1 MLSITPSTK
10 DEARRQIPFGLTEA
24 TSEPTI
30 LVVEDDAGIRRF
42 ICTLLRRATTL
53 SVSEAGDVFTAL
65 SIVRKSSGPIDLL
78 ISDINLTTHIT
89 GIDLALELGKTNPA
103 MKVLLISG
111 TDCPSREIP
120 PAWRFLS
127 KPFTVESFLAC
138 VAFLCRARLSAQIS
152 GTAS

>member
-10 DEARRQIPFGLTEA
+10 DETKRQVPFGLSEA
-24 TSEPTI
+24 TCEPTI

-65 SIVRKSSGPIDLL
+65 SIVRKSTGPIDLL

-89 GIDLALELGKTNPA
+89 GIDLAFELGKTNPA
-103 MKVLLISG
+103 MKVLLMSG
-111 TDCPSREIP
+111 TDRPPREIP
-120 PAWRFLS
+120 VAWKFLP
-127 KPFTVESFLAC
+127 KPFTVDSFLTCIAT
-138 VAFLCRARLSAQIS
+138 LCRARIS
-152 GTAS
+152 LRLAG

>member
-1 MLSITPSTK
+1 MLSMTVCTK
-10 DEARRQIPFGLTEA
+10 DQATRQAPIALDQT
-24 TSEPTI
+24 TSEPAI
-30 LVVEDDAGIRRF
+30 LVVEDDLGVRRF
-42 ICTLLRRATTL
+42 ICALLRKATTL
-53 SVSEAGDVFTAL
+53 SVAEAGDPFTAL
-65 SIVRKSSGPIDLL
+65 SIVRKSTGPIDLL

-89 GIDLALELGKTNPA
+89 GIDLAQELAKKNPA

-111 TDCPSREIP
+111 SDCPPREIP

-138 VAFLCRARLSAQIS
+138 VAFLCRARLSARIS